1 MSKPRGRPAP
11 LPILSRAAFRG
22 IAPATEAANLRLQSF
37 SRLAVCAGV
46 ALMFMIAGCAEK
58 SLSKSEK
65 RRITI
70 EVVAAAQ
77 RVTAHKSEITIR
89 PQASSPWDRAT
100 GYFPADNVYVT
111 LGTAS
116 EAASLHAAL
125 GDIARR
131 HRMTLS
137 ENVSGGVLRF
147 ELGFRGQSV
156 DVVHAVIPAEAL
168 TRNPEPRGSAA
179 GRGQSAPQLVLI
191 IDDLGY
197 DRAAADALLA
207 LPFPLTVSV
216 IPHLPLSSEVAEEA
230 YRRGEQVMLHLP
242 MQSMASGVKQEDVE
256 LRPGMNAAE
265 VDSILAGMLATVPH
279 AAGVNNHEGSLATSD
294 ATLMQELMPVL
305 HERGLFF
312 IDSRT
317 SAATVAYDVAEKS
330 GVAAASRKVFL
341 DDVPARAAILAQLDL
356 AARDAQRDGFAI
368 AIGHP
373 RPDTIAALRD
383 GVPRI
388 QARGIRLAF
397 ASDVVH

>member
-1 MSKPRGRPAP
+1 MNELRGRPAP
-11 LPILSRAAFRG
+11 PPTISHRAIRGFR
-22 IAPATEAANLRLQSF
+22 TSTNTVRLHVYGF
-37 SRLAVCAGV
+37 GRLALCLTTL
-46 ALMFMIAGCAEK
+46 ALLSLAGCAKK

-65 RRITI
+65 RQITI

-77 RVTAHKSEITIR
+77 RVTAHKADITIR
-89 PQASSPWDRAT
+89 PQAPSPWDRAT

-111 LGTAS
+111 LGAAS
-116 EAASLHAAL
+116 EAASLHSAL
-125 GDIARR
+125 ADIARR
-131 HRMTLS
+131 HKMTLI
-137 ENVSGGVLRF
+137 ENASDGVLRF
-147 ELGFRGQSV
+147 ELGFRSQPV
-156 DVVHAVIPAEAL
+156 NVVHAVIPAEAL
-168 TRNPEPRGSAA
+168 ARNPEARGTVAA
-179 GRGQSAPQLVLI
+179 RGQSAPRLVLI

-197 DRAAADALLA
+197 DRSAADALLA

-216 IPHLPLSSEVAEEA
+216 IPHLPLSAEVAEEA

-242 MQSMASGVKQEDVE
+242 MESIGSGAKQEDVE
-256 LRPGMNAAE
+256 LRPGMNAAQ
-265 VDSILAGMLATVPH
+265 VDSLLAGMLATVPH

-294 ATLMQELMPVL
+294 ATLMQELMPAL

-317 SAATVAYDVAEKS
+317 SAATVAYDTAEKF

-341 DDVPARAAILAQLDL
+341 DDVPERNTILAQLDL

-388 QARGIRLAF
+388 QARGIRLTF
-397 ASDVVH
+397 ASDVVR

>member
-1 MSKPRGRPAP
+1 MA
-11 LPILSRAAFRG
+11 
-22 IAPATEAANLRLQSF
+22 
-37 SRLAVCAGV
+37 RLALCLSTL
-46 ALMFMIAGCAEK
+46 ALLSLAGCAK
-58 SLSKSEK
+58 KTLSKSEK
-65 RRITI
+65 RQITI
-70 EVVAAAQ
+70 EVVAAAR
-77 RVTAHKSEITIR
+77 RVTAHQSEITIR

-111 LGTAS
+111 LGAAS

-125 GDIARR
+125 AEITRR

-147 ELGFRGQSV
+147 ELGFCGESV
-156 DVVHAVIPAEAL
+156 DVVHAVIPAQAL
-168 TRNPEPRGSAA
+168 TRNPEPRWSAA
-179 GRGQSAPQLVLI
+179 ARGQSAPQLVLI

-242 MQSMASGVKQEDVE
+242 MESIGSGVKQEDVE
-256 LRPGMNAAE
+256 LRPGMNAAQ
-265 VDSILAGMLATVPH
+265 VDSLLAGMLETVPH

-294 ATLMQELMPVL
+294 ATLMQELMPAL

-317 SAATVAYDVAEKS
+317 SAATVAYDTAEKF

-341 DDVPARAAILAQLDL
+341 DDVPAREAILSQLDL
-356 AARDAQRDGFAI
+356 AARDAQRDGFAV

-373 RPDTIAALRD
+373 RPDTIAALRE
-383 GVPRI
+383 GIPRI

-397 ASDVVH
+397 ASDVVR

>member
-1 MSKPRGRPAP
+1 M
-11 LPILSRAAFRG
+11 
-22 IAPATEAANLRLQSF
+22 EVANLHLQNF
-37 SRLAVCAGV
+37 SRMAVCAGV
-46 ALMFMIAGCAEK
+46 VLALMIAGCAKK

-65 RRITI
+65 RQITI

-77 RVTAHKSEITIR
+77 SVTAHKSEITIR
-89 PQASSPWDRAT
+89 PQAPSPWDRAT
-100 GYFPADNVYVT
+100 GYTPADNVYVT
-111 LGTAS
+111 LGAAS
-116 EAASLHAAL
+116 EAASLHVAL
-125 GDIARR
+125 ADIVRR

-137 ENVSGGVLRF
+137 ENASGGVLRF
-147 ELGFRGQSV
+147 ELSFRGETA
-156 DVVHAVIPAEAL
+156 DVVHAVIPTESLA
-168 TRNPEPRGSAA
+168 RNPGARGNSAA
-179 GRGQSAPQLVLI
+179 RSRSAPQLVLI
-191 IDDLGY
+191 IDDMGY

-216 IPHLPLSSEVAEEA
+216 IPHLSLSSEVAEEA

-242 MQSMASGVKQEDVE
+242 MQSMASDVKQEDVE
-256 LRPGMNAAE
+256 LRPGMNAAQ
-265 VDSILAGMLATVPH
+265 VDSMLAGMLATVPH

-294 ATLMQELMPVL
+294 ATLMQELMPAL

-317 SAATVAYDVAEKS
+317 SAATVAYDTAEKF

-341 DDVPARAAILAQLDL
+341 DDVASRQAILAQLDL

-373 RPDTIAALRD
+373 RPDTIAALRT

>member
-1 MSKPRGRPAP
+1 MSEPRGRPAP
-11 LPILSRAAFRG
+11 LPTISNH
-22 IAPATEAANLRLQSF
+22 ANLEFRTSTDTAGLGMRCLARLVLCLTG
-37 SRLAVCAGV
+37 LAL
-46 ALMFMIAGCAEK
+46 LMLAGCAK
-58 SLSKSEK
+58 KTLTKSEK
-65 RRITI
+65 RQITI

-89 PQASSPWDRAT
+89 PQASSPWDHAT

-111 LGTAS
+111 LGAAS

-125 GDIARR
+125 ADIARR

-147 ELGFRGQSV
+147 ELGFRGESA
-156 DVVHAVIPAEAL
+156 DVVLAVIPAGPIAK
-168 TRNPEPRGSAA
+168 NPAARGA
-179 GRGQSAPQLVLI
+179 GTARAKSAPELVLI

-242 MQSMASGVKQEDVE
+242 MESIGSGAKQEDVE
-256 LRPGMNAAE
+256 LRPGMNAAQ
-265 VDSILAGMLATVPH
+265 VDSLLAGMLATVPH

-294 ATLMQELMPVL
+294 TTLMQELMPAL

-317 SAATVAYDVAEKS
+317 SAATVAYDTAEKF

-341 DDVPARAAILAQLDL
+341 DDVPSREAILTQLDL
-356 AARDAQRDGFAI
+356 AARDAERDGFAV

-373 RPDTIAALRD
+373 RPDTIAALREE
-383 GVPRI
+383 VPRI
-388 QARGIRLAF
+388 QARGIRLVF
-397 ASDVVH
+397 ASDVVR

>member
-1 MSKPRGRPAP
+1 MQGWAH
-11 LPILSRAAFRG
+11 LALCLTGLALLS
-22 IAPATEAANLRLQSF
+22 L
-37 SRLAVCAGV
+37 
-46 ALMFMIAGCAEK
+46 AGCAK
-58 SLSKSEK
+58 KTLSKSEK
-65 RRITI
+65 RQITI
-70 EVVAAAQ
+70 EVVAATQ

-89 PQASSPWDRAT
+89 PQAPSPWDRAT
-100 GYFPADNVYVT
+100 GYSPADNVYVT
-111 LGTAS
+111 LGAAA
-116 EAASLHAAL
+116 EAPALHAAL
-125 GDIARR
+125 GEVARR
-131 HRMTLS
+131 HGMTLS
-137 ENVSGGVLRF
+137 ENASGGVLRF
-147 ELGFRGQSV
+147 ELGFRGETA
-156 DVVHAVIPAEAL
+156 DVVHAVIPAGGMA
-168 TRNPEPRGSAA
+168 RNPEAHGKTAPRGKSAA
-179 GRGQSAPQLVLI
+179 ELVLI

-216 IPHLPLSSEVAEEA
+216 IPHLPLSTEVAEEA

-242 MQSMASGVKQEDVE
+242 MESIGNGAKQEDVE
-256 LRPGMNAAE
+256 LRPGMDAAQ
-265 VDSILAGMLATVPH
+265 VDSLLAGMLATVPH

-294 ATLMQELMPVL
+294 ATLMQELMPAL
-305 HERGLFF
+305 HQRGLFF

-317 SAATVAYDVAEKS
+317 SAATVAYDTAEKF

-341 DDVPARAAILAQLDL
+341 DDVASREAILAALDL